1 MGHLTEQLK
10 RYLAT
15 ATSEQLEEDKKLL
28 EEYKNIGPTVEEY
41 LESIGYERNKE
52 RTKSKTH

>member
-15 ATSEQLEEDKKLL
+15 ATPEQLEEDKKLL

-41 LESIGYERNKE
+41 LESIGYEHK
-52 RTKSKTH
+52 

>member
-15 ATSEQLEEDKKLL
+15 ATPEQLEEDKKLL

-41 LESIGYERNKE
+41 LESIGYE
-52 RTKSKTH
+52 KT